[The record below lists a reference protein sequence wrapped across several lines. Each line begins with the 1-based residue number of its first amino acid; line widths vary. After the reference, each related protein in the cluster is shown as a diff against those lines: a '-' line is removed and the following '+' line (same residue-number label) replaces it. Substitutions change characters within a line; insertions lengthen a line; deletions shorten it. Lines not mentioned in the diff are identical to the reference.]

1 MAPIEILDAQKV
13 AILLNISIQKVI
25 RLAENGDLPGYN
37 DDDGWTFER
46 NDIEAYLDVQR
57 RNIQTQTQA

>member
-1 MAPIEILDAQKV
+1 MAPSEILDAKKV
-13 AILLNISIQKVI
+13 ATLLHISIRKVI

-46 NDIEAYLDVQR
+46 NDIEAYIDAQKCKSPKGS
-57 RNIQTQTQA
+57 